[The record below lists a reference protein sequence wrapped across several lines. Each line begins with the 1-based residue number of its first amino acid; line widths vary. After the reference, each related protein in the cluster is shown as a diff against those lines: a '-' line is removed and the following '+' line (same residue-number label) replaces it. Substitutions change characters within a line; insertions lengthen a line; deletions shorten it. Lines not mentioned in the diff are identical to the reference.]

1 MEASIQAPGS
11 VRARNNEPYSQR
23 ELDEMDNAALLALYK
38 EHGCDEARW
47 TLVLRYP
54 GLLQRVAM
62 QTCGLFQG
70 FAQTDDVI
78 QEGIL
83 VLLNAVDKFDPQ
95 RGVKFE
101 TYIAKRLR
109 GMVVDLARKQDWIP
123 RQVRQKAVRLNR
135 ASEELSLQLGHTPSD
150 RELAEFLG
158 LDKETYESTLAET
171 AASNLISFEAL
182 LDSYGS
188 GAGRMPMINQA
199 ENQPEEEYQQKELL
213 ARLAEE
219 IAALRPNEQLVLS
232 LYYEKEL
239 TMKEIAQV
247 LGVSAPR
254 ISQIHSRAIQQLQA
268 RMKQYMES

>member
-1 MEASIQAPGS
+1 
-11 VRARNNEPYSQR
+11 
-23 ELDEMDNAALLALYK
+23 MDNTALLALYK
-38 EHGCDEARW
+38 ETGCDAARW
-47 TLVLRYP
+47 TLVLRYT
-54 GLLQRVAM
+54 GLLRRVAT

-70 FAQTDDVI
+70 FAQMDDVI

-95 RGVKFE
+95 KGVKFE

-123 RQVRQKAVRLNR
+123 RQVRQKSARLSR

-150 RELAEFLG
+150 RELAEYLG
-158 LDKETYESTLAET
+158 LDRETYEAILAET

-188 GAGRMPMINQA
+188 GAGRAPLPSQA
-199 ENQPEEEYQQKELL
+199 ENQPEEEYQQKELH
-213 ARLAEE
+213 ARLADG
-219 IAALRPNEQLVLS
+219 IAALRPNEQMVLS

-254 ISQIHSRAIQQLQA
+254 VSQIHSRAIRQLQEF
-268 RMKQYMES
+268 MKQYMET

>member
-1 MEASIQAPGS
+1 MEAATRAPKGAQTKPAES
-11 VRARNNEPYSQR
+11 YTQQ
-23 ELDEMDNAALLALYK
+23 ELDEMDNTALLSLYK
-38 EHGCDEARW
+38 ESGCDAARW
-47 TLVLRYP
+47 TLVLRYA
-54 GLLQRVAM
+54 GLLRRIAT

-70 FAQTDDVI
+70 FAQMDDVI

-83 VLLNAVDKFDPQ
+83 VLLNAVDKFDLEK
-95 RGVKFE
+95 GVKFE
-101 TYIAKRLR
+101 TYISKRLR

-123 RQVRQKAVRLNR
+123 RQVRQKSVRLNR

-150 RELAEFLG
+150 QEMADYLG
-158 LDKETYESTLAET
+158 LSREEYEAMLSET

-188 GAGRMPMINQA
+188 LPGRIPLANQP
-199 ENQPEEEYQQKELL
+199 ENQPEEEYQQKELHTKL
-213 ARLAEE
+213 EAG
-219 IAALRPNEQLVLS
+219 IAALRPNERLVLS

-254 ISQIHSRAIQQLQA
+254 ISQIHSRAIQQLQTY
-268 RMKQYMES
+268 MKQYMET

>member
-1 MEASIQAPGS
+1 METSIRAPEDA
-11 VRARNNEPYSQR
+11 RARTAGPYTQQ

-38 EHGCDEARW
+38 ETGCDAARW
-47 TLVLRYP
+47 TLVLRYT
-54 GLLQRVAM
+54 GLLRRVAT

-70 FAQTDDVI
+70 FAQMDDVI

-95 RGVKFE
+95 KGVKFE

-123 RQVRQKAVRLNR
+123 RQVRQKSARLSR

-150 RELAEFLG
+150 RELAEYLG
-158 LDKETYESTLAET
+158 LDRETYEAILAET

-188 GAGRMPMINQA
+188 GAGRAPLPSQA
-199 ENQPEEEYQQKELL
+199 ENQPEEEYQQKELH
-213 ARLAEE
+213 ARLADG
-219 IAALRPNEQLVLS
+219 IAALRPNEQMVLS

-254 ISQIHSRAIQQLQA
+254 VSQIHSRAIRQLQEF
-268 RMKQYMES
+268 MKQYMET